1 MDTIG
6 SAANASPIL
15 AGITTSKVVAMV
27 KRIVLRILCQF
38 ASAVCLLNSGNPAVV
53 IANANTPRASYES
66 LLAL

>member
-1 MDTIG
+1 METIG

-27 KRIVLRILCQF
+27 KRIVLRIFCQF

-53 IANANTPRASYES
+53 MAKANTPRVSS
-66 LLAL
+66 DNLLAL